1 MSIDRNPPGAVVTST
16 TARIHGA
23 QDGRISVGFA
33 RTPEAFVSLAWGGV
47 GMRFLTANA
56 AQGVLEGFAAA
67 RAHLMRL
74 DYQTPPPPEGL
85 SYWYAQSSVLL
96 SWERRTPYAIV
107 TRDAY
112 SQSRQRTVHWVDLQM
127 GPVTWQIVDRAGY
140 DSVLNIL
147 RDAHRTAVGVCLDGG
162 KYRADPTK
170 DNYRSPD
177 LPPQP
182 KPELSRS
189 RHKTRKAR
197 AADSDAVPEG
207 AYTASL
213 IGKAAST
220 APPEAVQTSVHPS
233 LAVPAPAVVDSS
245 TDLDP

>member
-1 MSIDRNPPGAVVTST
+1 MSIDRNPPGAIVTST

-74 DYQTPPPPEGL
+74 DYQTPPPPDGL

-96 SWERRTPYAIV
+96 SWERRTPYAV
-107 TRDAY
+107 LTRDAY

-182 KPELSRS
+182 NPALSPGRYK
-189 RHKTRKAR
+189 KTRKA
-197 AADSDAVPEG
+197 ASEGTNAGSEG
-207 AYTASL
+207 AYTANL

-220 APPEAVQTSVHPS
+220 GPPGAIQTSAHS
-233 LAVPAPAVVDSS
+233 SAVPATSALESGA
-245 TDLDP
+245 DLDP